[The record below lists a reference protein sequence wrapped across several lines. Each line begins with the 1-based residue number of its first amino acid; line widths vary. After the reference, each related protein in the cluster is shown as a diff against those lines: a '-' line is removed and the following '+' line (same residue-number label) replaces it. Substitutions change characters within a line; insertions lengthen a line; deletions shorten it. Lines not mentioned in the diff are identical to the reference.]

1 MHVNSVFPEKALIV
15 VSVIIQFDEVAY
27 FSFFENFQ
35 GMLGSILA
43 IGGGESTDFVRNDP
57 VEVAS
62 IVQRVISFIG
72 VKVESTKCEP
82 AQFSYTSIEASKA
95 IQNR

>member
-1 MHVNSVFPEKALIV
+1 

-35 GMLGSILA
+35 GMLSSILT
-43 IGGGESTDFVRNDP
+43 IGGGESTDFVRNYP

-62 IVQRVISFIG
+62 IVQRVISFVG
-72 VKVESTKCEP
+72 VKVESTEREP
-82 AQFSYTSIEASKA
+82 AQFSYTPIEAAKA

>member
-1 MHVNSVFPEKALIV
+1 MHVNSVFPESPLVV
-15 VSVIIQFDEVAY
+15 VSVIVELDEVAY

-43 IGGGESTDFVRNDP
+43 IGGRESTDFVRNDP
-57 VEVAS
+57 IEVTS

-72 VKVESTKCEP
+72 VKVESSKCEP
-82 AQFSYTSIEASKA
+82 AQFSYTPIEASKA